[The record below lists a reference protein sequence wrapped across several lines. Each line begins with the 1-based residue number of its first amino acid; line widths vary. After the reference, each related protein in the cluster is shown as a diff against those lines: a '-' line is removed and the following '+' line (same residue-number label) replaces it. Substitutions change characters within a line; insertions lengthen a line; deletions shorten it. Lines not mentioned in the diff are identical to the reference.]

1 MIHFIRNKNKTIVDI
16 ESLDNEIYCF
26 VDIKQ
31 YSLYLLS
38 LKDSDKTMFVQ
49 DISDLQEI
57 GRCFLNIEREKTS
70 YTLARDWCE
79 RICKKWALEYV
90 ED

>member
-1 MIHFIRNKNKTIVDI
+1 MIHFIRSKNKTIVDI
-16 ESLDNEIYCF
+16 ESLDNKIYCF

-31 YSLYLLS
+31 YSLYLLN
-38 LKDSDKTMFVQ
+38 LKDSDKVMWIQ

-57 GRCFLNIEREKTS
+57 GSYFSEVEREKTS
-70 YTLARDWCE
+70 HELVKDWCE
-79 RICKKWALEYV
+79 RICDKWDLEYV